1 MIRNAGYAPTVRGE
15 NLALL
20 YQGLLTGI
28 VRITSGK
35 QPMVNA
41 EMFRRRTKEALS
53 EITREAIKRN
63 YAAEHTME
71 TNFALVA
78 LLDEAILSSHDPSKE
93 EWARKPLQEELF
105 SVATAGELFFTRIEK
120 LLTRADSPELADMLE
135 VFYLCILL
143 GFEGQYVTGPKTDLH
158 LLADRV
164 RQRIERIRGSDARLS
179 PQGLLPNEPVPVA
192 APDILAGKLKI
203 TAAAVGAAAIF
214 LLLVAY
220 FNLFLAGTNVRELL
234 SKALL
239 M

>member
-1 MIRNAGYAPTVRGE
+1 MITNAGSATISRTE

-28 VRITSGK
+28 VRIRSGR

-41 EMFRRRTKEALS
+41 EMFRRRTREALA

-63 YAAEHTME
+63 YAAEHTIE

-78 LLDEAILSSHDPSKE
+78 LLDEAILSSHDPNKE
-93 EWARKPLQEELF
+93 EWAQKPLQEELF
-105 SVATAGELFFTRIEK
+105 GVSTAGELFFTRIEK
-120 LLTRADSPELADMLE
+120 LLNRADSPELGDMLE

-143 GFEGQYVTGPKTDLH
+143 GFEGQYVTGPKTDLY

-164 RQRIERIRGSDARLS
+164 RQRIDRIRGSDARLS
-179 PQGLLPNEPVPVA
+179 PNGWLPDDPVVVA
-192 APDILAGKLKI
+192 APDKLSAQLKI
-203 TAAAVGAAAIF
+203 AAAAAGVFAIF
-214 LLLVAY
+214 L
-220 FNLFLAGTNVRELL
+220 FLAAYLHLFVTGTQVSALL